1 MSFTPKNYFDFSE
14 TLFTYMK
21 NTVGVD
27 DELDKMGFGLA
38 DPFQKKQNVEDQQKL
53 HPSFVRLGVKSAHR
67 INNEPTARKQF
78 ENHDQSNNMSH
89 LL

>member
-1 MSFTPKNYFDFSE
+1 
-14 TLFTYMK
+14 MK

-78 ENHDQSNNMSH
+78 ENHDASYSLSVIDHKLQSVNYG
-89 LL
+89 L

>member
-1 MSFTPKNYFDFSE
+1 
-14 TLFTYMK
+14 MK

-78 ENHDQSNNMSH
+78 EIRYQSYS
-89 LL
+89 L